1 MGQNLKAAL
10 INSVGLDVA
19 GHAAMERSLCHEPD
33 PKVGARYQFMAE
45 IDGHMYRV
53 EAERLGKKEEG
64 GRMITEEEVE
74 RAVIEAFKAVFK
86 RWKREEK

>member
-10 INSVGLDVA
+10 ISSVRLDVA
-19 GHAAMERSLCHEPD
+19 GHAAMERSLGQEPD
-33 PKVGARYQFMAE
+33 PKVGVCYQFLAE

-74 RAVIEAFKAVFK
+74 RAVIEAFRAVFRK
-86 RWKREEK
+86 WNREEK